1 MKCLVTGGA
10 GFIGSHLVERLLA
23 QGAEVCVFD
32 NLSSGRPENLD
43 GLGAL
48 IVEGDVRDAA
58 GVRSA
63 VRGMDAV
70 FHLAALC
77 SVARSIEDPVGT
89 HAVNTTGTVAVLDA
103 CRQAGV
109 RRVVFASS
117 SSIYGD
123 SPELPKR
130 EDMLPAPL
138 SPYAASKMAG
148 EHWCRMYRQAYGLE
162 TVCLRFF
169 NVFGPR
175 QDPASDYA
183 AVIPRFIRAALRGER
198 PILYGDG
205 SQTRDFIYAADVARA
220 LHLAATA
227 PGAAGA
233 VLNIAGGERR
243 SLRDLLAA
251 LEGILGR
258 SLSPEVRAARPGDVQ
273 HSVASTAEA
282 QRVLGYA
289 PSVSFADG
297 LERTVDWYD
306 RAAPAPAPLLRP
318 LLTDRSRLLPS

>member
-1 MKCLVTGGA
+1 MKYLVTGGA

-23 QGAEVCVFD
+23 HGAEVRVFD
-32 NLSSGRPENLD
+32 NLSSGRAENLD

-48 IVEGDVRDAA
+48 IIEGDVRDASA
-58 GVRSA
+58 VRCA

-70 FHLAALC
+70 FHLAAVC
-77 SVARSIEDPVGT
+77 SVARSIEDPAGT
-89 HAVNTTGTVAVLDA
+89 HAVNTTGTAVVLEA
-103 CRQAGV
+103 CREARV

-138 SPYAASKMAG
+138 SPYAASKLAG
-148 EHWCRMYRQAYGLE
+148 EHWCRMYWKAYGLE

-175 QDPASDYA
+175 QSPASDYA
-183 AVIPRFIRAALRGER
+183 AVIPRFIDAALRGER

-205 SQTRDFIYAADVARA
+205 SQTRDFIYAGDVARA
-220 LHLAATA
+220 LHLAATV
-227 PGAAGA
+227 PGAAGK
-233 VLNIAGGERR
+233 VLNVAGGERR
-243 SLRDLLAA
+243 SLRDLLGA

-258 SLSPEVRAARPGDVQ
+258 PLDPEGRPARPGDVQ
-273 HSVASTAEA
+273 HSLAAVVEA
-282 QRVLGYA
+282 QCVLGFA
-289 PSVSFADG
+289 PVVSFADG
-297 LERTVDWYD
+297 LEWTVAWFE
-306 RAAPAPAPLLRP
+306 RVAVAPTLLRP
-318 LLTDRSRLLPS
+318 PVTDRSRLLLS